1 MGSRPGGVEFAL
13 YVWYKWNQAR
23 WRCDHYHLT
32 PRPRAG
38 RIPSESSPLRG
49 QPGGRKG
56 MALSREA
63 IMEVLRS
70 VQDPELHR
78 SIVDLDMVKDV
89 RIEGNDV
96 TVVINLTV
104 PGCPLKAHFQRDV
117 AQRLREAFPEVG
129 RVNVEFGAMTD
140 QERAAVAAK
149 VRGGSPGAAAAT
161 PATAELAAR
170 YRIIGVA
177 SGKGGVG
184 KSTTTVNLAVALR
197 QLGYKVGIIDADIY
211 GFSIPRMMGNMS
223 RPVVLDEQTIVPVES
238 HGVKF
243 ISAGSLVDE
252 GTPIIWRGPMLGK
265 MIEQFL
271 THVLWGDLDYLL
283 LDLPPGTGDVPLSV
297 AQMLP
302 KTDIIIVTTPQ
313 AAASQVASR
322 VGAMAQK
329 TNQRVIGVIE
339 NMAYFICDNC
349 QKEHFIFGKGGAEA
363 LAKSLGTE
371 VIARIPLEG
380 EVRLGGDV
388 GDPVVIDR
396 PDSPAAQ
403 AFLAAAR
410 RVAEV
415 APPPVWSDELR
426 VL

>member
-1 MGSRPGGVEFAL
+1 
-13 YVWYKWNQAR
+13 
-23 WRCDHYHLT
+23 
-32 PRPRAG
+32 
-38 RIPSESSPLRG
+38 
-49 QPGGRKG
+49 
-56 MALSREA
+56 MALTREA
-63 IMEVLRS
+63 VMEALRA